1 MRQRNRKG
9 LLGTLGATIVAG
21 ALVLGGTVAA
31 WADANPATI
40 DPDAKGTINIT
51 KYSNPGGA
59 LADGTGEEW
68 SNPPEG
74 AKPIEGVTY
83 SLWKIDGIDLTQ
95 NAGWLALQGGTLG
108 TDALTGVPT
117 FTLEGGTDPQTK
129 TLVSSAL
136 RTDEAG
142 FVSATNLDVG
152 AYIIQELSGPDS
164 VIVNPAPY
172 LITVPMTDPA
182 DRDAWVYDIYVYP
195 KNAEVFAQKAVNDA
209 ESLTVGDEIT
219 YEITSQLPN
228 FAEDGATAFTKV
240 EVVDIFPDTVDVTD
254 ATVAVKV
261 AGTAL
266 DPSASPAPYTAT
278 WSDNTLTVALT
289 ADYLSSQGI
298 GLNGKEISVLVTAKV
313 GADVKTGTTLT
324 TISNTANI
332 TVDTSETDPATTET
346 NTVVSRY
353 AGAQFEK
360 KFSGSKQP
368 VSTDLAKFAVYATAE
383 DATDA
388 AAAPLAETTAT
399 YDTNKQVVLFEGL
412 RASDWALNALQ
423 TPGVVEDNVCVENE
437 NYQIY
442 WLVETYAPEGFEL
455 LAAPVPVVLLETS
468 TEGTYEFRQVAEPIA
483 YQTAS
488 LGDEGTGCAFATDP
502 AGLAEITNVQKNAGF
517 ALPLTGGMGTLWLI
531 LGGGV
536 LLAVVLLVARRRQG
550 EEV

>member
-59 LADGTGEEW
+59 LADGTGEAW

-74 AKPIEGVTY
+74 AEPIEGVTY

-108 TDALTGVPT
+108 IDPDYGVPT
-117 FTLEGGTDPQTK
+117 FTLEGGTGPQTK

-136 RTDEAG
+136 TTDEAG

-164 VIVNPAPY
+164 VIVNPTPY

-228 FAEDGATAFTKV
+228 FAEDGAKAFTKV

-254 ATVAVKV
+254 ATVAVRV
-261 AGTAL
+261 AGVAL
-266 DPSASPAPYTAT
+266 EADDFEAT
-278 WSDNTLTVALT
+278 WDGNELTVALT

-298 GLNGKEISVLVTAKV
+298 GLNGKEVSVLVGAKV
-313 GADVKTGTTLT
+313 GDGVETGTSLT

-332 TVDTSETDPATTET
+332 TVVTSGTDSATTPT
-346 NTVVSRY
+346 STVVSRY

-360 KFSGSKQP
+360 KFAGGT
-368 VSTDLAKFAVYATAE
+368 VEEEDFAEFAIFSTEALARANDPDTALATS
-383 DATDA
+383 
-388 AAAPLAETTAT
+388 TAT
-399 YDTNKQVVLFEGL
+399 QGTDEQEVLFQGL
-412 RASDWALNALQ
+412 RASDWALDAPQ
-423 TPGVVEDNVCVENE
+423 TPGVVNNAETCVANPD
-437 NYQIY
+437 YQIY

-488 LGDEGTGCAFATDP
+488 LGDEGDGCAFAADP
-502 AGLAEITNVQKNAGF
+502 AGLDGITNVQKNAGF